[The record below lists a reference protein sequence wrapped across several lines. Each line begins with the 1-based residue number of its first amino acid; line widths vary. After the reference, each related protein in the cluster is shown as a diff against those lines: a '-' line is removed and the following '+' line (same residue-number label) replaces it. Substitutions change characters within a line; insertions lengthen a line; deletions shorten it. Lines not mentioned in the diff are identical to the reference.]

1 MAMDA
6 AFDYMERRRR
16 PVVAALT
23 AAIGYFLLAA
33 TTISLTSDGRNH
45 ATVWPADAVI
55 LALLLNAPRRHWP
68 AILMAGWLGNLAAN
82 GVTRGWMV
90 GLVLYGAINMGQVL
104 LAAHCIRRGGRV
116 ANLLADMRT
125 VGRFVLWAGL
135 IAPVAGATI
144 GSLVSLFNY
153 GEPFGPSF
161 LRWFASNALGLLVFT
176 PFLKALFDGS
186 YSRCFAARTK
196 AQIAEA
202 AALLLIHAAITG
214 LVFWQSGLPIL
225 FLPFSSLLVLSFRL
239 GRLGTHIGVMLVAVI
254 GAVAGLHN
262 AGAMNLIHE
271 DAVFQAVFFQ
281 AYLAV
286 MLATTLPVAA
296 IVSSRSDVLASLAER
311 EETLRIIMA
320 HSPDVILSFDREG
333 FCRWADGP
341 LRECLGLDA
350 SDIVGQ
356 SLQDIADCINAALI
370 DMHDT
375 AANDME
381 ARPVAEFSP
390 LRCPTIT
397 LEASLRTLKRGGL
410 PMGTVM
416 TIRNVSS
423 RKANEIAMSKLAE
436 TDDLTG
442 VLNRGGFGR
451 LLKAAQDD
459 RYRATSL
466 ALIDVDHFKAIN
478 DTYGHQVGD
487 VVLAEIARRLR
498 AGTREADVVG
508 RLGGDEFAILFRCD
522 IATAKAACE
531 RIAQSVAR
539 EAVWQ
544 KGTLSVFSSISCGLA
559 ELHPGMSRD
568 QLFDAADMALYEVK
582 RAGRNG
588 VQAAA

>member
-6 AFDYMERRRR
+6 AFDYIGRRRR
-16 PVVAALT
+16 LIAAAL
-23 AAIGYFLLAA
+23 AAAVGYFLLAA

-45 ATVWPADAVI
+45 ATVWPADAVV

-82 GVTRGWMV
+82 GVTRGWMF

-104 LAAHCIRRGGRV
+104 LAAHCIQRGGRV

-125 VGRFVLWAGL
+125 VGRFILWAGL
-135 IAPVAGATI
+135 IAPVGGATI
-144 GSLVSLFNY
+144 GSLVSLVNY

-161 LRWFASNALGLLVFT
+161 VRWFTSNALGLLIFT
-176 PFLKALFDGS
+176 PFLKAVADGS
-186 YSRCFAARTK
+186 YGRCFAAKSK
-196 AQIAEA
+196 AQMAEVC
-202 AALLLIHAAITG
+202 ALLLTHAAITG
-214 LVFWQSGLPIL
+214 LVFWQSRLPIL
-225 FLPFSSLLVLSFRL
+225 FLAFSSLLVLSFRL
-239 GRLGTHIGVMLVAVI
+239 GRLGTQIGVILVAVI
-254 GAVAGLHN
+254 GAVAGLHDE
-262 AGAMNLIHE
+262 GPMSLIHE
-271 DAVFQAVFFQ
+271 DAVFQAIFFQ
-281 AYLAV
+281 GYLAV

-296 IVSSRSDVLASLAER
+296 IVSSRADVLASLAER

-333 FCRWADGP
+333 VCRWADGP
-341 LRECLGLDA
+341 LRECLGLGA
-350 SDIVGQ
+350 GDIVGR
-356 SLQDIADCINAALI
+356 SLREIAQRTNDALV
-370 DMHDT
+370 DMHDR
-375 AANDME
+375 AEMDME
-381 ARPVAEFSP
+381 AQPIAEFTP
-390 LRCPTIT
+390 LLHPAIT
-397 LEASLRTLKRGGL
+397 LEASLRILKRDGL

-416 TIRNVSS
+416 TIRDVSS

-442 VLNRGGFGR
+442 VLNRAGFRR
-451 LLKAAQDD
+451 LLKVAQDD
-459 RYRATSL
+459 RQRATAL
-466 ALIDVDHFKAIN
+466 ALVDVDHFKAIN

-508 RLGGDEFAILFRCD
+508 RLGGDEFGILFRCD

-531 RIAQSVAR
+531 RIAQSIAR
-539 EAVWQ
+539 DPVWQ
-544 KGTLSVFSSISCGLA
+544 KAALSVFSSISCGVA
-559 ELHPGMSRD
+559 ELRPGMSRD
-568 QLFDAADMALYEVK
+568 QFFDAADMALYDVK